1 MQLDEYLNCCIGR
14 KRRERGKRSR
24 RKKKTFLFFSLSLPM
39 CVFSFVVNGGQ
50 EDNNVDEKK
59 EVARSICCRTQVCL
73 CVCSNGKGKE

>member
-14 KRRERGKRSR
+14 ERGKRSR
-24 RKKKTFLFFSLSLPM
+24 RKKKIFFFSLSLPM

-50 EDNNVDEKK
+50 EDNNVDGKK

-73 CVCSNGKGKE
+73 CVRSNGKEKE